1 MSNYDYKHRLKA
13 LRETTTI
20 VGVIGM
26 TASGKTEFASAV
38 NNKDYPIFT
47 YDVESLM
54 DNTDIPVEE
63 LNVFPQARRE
73 QISNFSPLEI
83 AMEMIHD
90 YSFYKFV
97 KNAMFDIHMNI
108 ISDKIRNAYASV
120 PSLKEKAFV
129 FIELPFSTN
138 FKYNDMFDAIITL
151 QRPETYEEG
160 WWNNHY
166 DTTVLQDEA
175 DKVALLKQD
184 DKMFKELQ
192 FTEVLS
198 LYNGSN
204 LETFVSN
211 CNDTIDEVVEILSS
225 K

>member
-20 VGVIGM
+20 IGVIGM

-54 DNTDIPVEE
+54 DNTDIPAEE
-63 LNVFPQARRE
+63 LNVFLQARRE

-83 AMEMIHD
+83 VMEMIND

-108 ISDKIRNAYASV
+108 ISDKIRDTYSAA
-120 PSLKEKAFV
+120 PFLREKAFV
-129 FIELPFSTN
+129 FMELPFSTN

-160 WWNNHY
+160 WWTDHY